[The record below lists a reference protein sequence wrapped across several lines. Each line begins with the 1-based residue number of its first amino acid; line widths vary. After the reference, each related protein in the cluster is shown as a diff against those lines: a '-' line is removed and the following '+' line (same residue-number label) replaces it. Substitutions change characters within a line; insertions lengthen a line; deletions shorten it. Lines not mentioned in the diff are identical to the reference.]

1 MHTPPEPTSAGH
13 ILYLWG
19 ALFAKAAGPHARQS
33 PVCAQP
39 QPSPVCV
46 QHAHSPKLPRAPR
59 CQQSSEETMLSDVLC
74 SLQERAL
81 SSSSE
86 WRSQIQAVDREVLS
100 HLQHNI
106 AGGFDQ
112 ERFGPSIGFGNLKR
126 Y

>member
-1 MHTPPEPTSAGH
+1 MSC
-13 ILYLWG
+13 
-19 ALFAKAAGPHARQS
+19 AL
-33 PVCAQP
+33 
-39 QPSPVCV
+39 
-46 QHAHSPKLPRAPR
+46 
-59 CQQSSEETMLSDVLC
+59 
-74 SLQERAL
+74 LQERAL

-126 Y
+126 YGAVSSAGLLPEPETNLVTILLDEAITGSILLQEAHCSW

>member
-1 MHTPPEPTSAGH
+1 
-13 ILYLWG
+13 
-19 ALFAKAAGPHARQS
+19 
-33 PVCAQP
+33 
-39 QPSPVCV
+39 
-46 QHAHSPKLPRAPR
+46 
-59 CQQSSEETMLSDVLC
+59 MLSDVLC

-86 WRSQIQAVDREVLS
+86 WRSQIQSVDREVLS

-126 Y
+126 YWSNFQR